1 MAMSRIALLP
11 SVTEKVADKSI
22 MDVGEEIKKIV
33 KDHGGTFLR
42 IQLVVV
48 LPITA
53 LMMFSDHI
61 FQNFAIS
68 HLPVPTPHPLADTES
83 IVTFTFGR
91 LSPPAQMFRHLLL
104 ACQTSQVLQTLTAA
118 IAIGWLNLYMSLH
131 CIAANIYAVVS
142 FHNGKNLAFMDV
154 LHAVPKLRSRLIVTG
169 YWGYLFTFAASLPLL
184 LYDVMSWSKVP
195 AYVFV
200 VFGIVIAAVCF
211 VVSFFTSPIFQ
222 VANCIACCEE
232 KTGLAS
238 FLRCFN
244 LFDRTLLLKASF
256 PLELF
261 LRGLGS
267 GAYTVLGGIRM
278 GPMSY
283 GFTVVAELMI
293 YSLLTQLSIV
303 CWTFVYIWS
312 KEYREESVDMI
323 VFPDD
328 QFRGPFQRIG
338 TGGQSAR
345 DVEIGGLEGSN

>member
-1 MAMSRIALLP
+1 MAISRIALLP

-22 MDVGEEIKKIV
+22 MDVAEEIKKIV
-33 KDHGGTFLR
+33 NDHGSTFLR

-53 LMMFSDHI
+53 LMMFSDYI
-61 FQNFAIS
+61 FQKFANS

-83 IVTFTFGR
+83 MVTFGR
-91 LSPPAQMFRHLLL
+91 LFPPAQMFRHILL
-104 ACQTSQVLQTLTAA
+104 AFQTSHVLLTLTAA
-118 IAIGWLNLYMSLH
+118 IAVGWFNLYISLH
-131 CIAANIYAVVS
+131 YIAANVYAVIS
-142 FHNGKNLAFMDV
+142 FHNGKTLAFTDV

-200 VFGIVIAAVCF
+200 MFGIMIAAVCF

-232 KTGLAS
+232 KTGFAS
-238 FLRCFN
+238 FLKSFS

-267 GAYTVLGGIRM
+267 GAYTVLGGVHM

-283 GFTVVAELMI
+283 SFSVVAELI
-293 YSLLTQLSIV
+293 ICSLLTQLSIV

-312 KEYREESVDMI
+312 KEYHEESVDMI

-338 TGGQSAR
+338 TVRQSAQ
-345 DVEIGGLEGSN
+345 DVEIGGLESAN